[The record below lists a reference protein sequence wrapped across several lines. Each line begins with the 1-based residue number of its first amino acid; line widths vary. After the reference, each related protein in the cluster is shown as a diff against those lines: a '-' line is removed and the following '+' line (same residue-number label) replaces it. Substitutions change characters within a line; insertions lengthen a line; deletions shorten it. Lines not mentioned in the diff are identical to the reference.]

1 MLLVPQDTDNMLV
14 NGADGTTEVV
24 VVVGGELTTIN
35 PVIPTWIGHTI
46 E

>member
-14 NGADGTTEVV
+14 NGADGTAEVV
-24 VVVGGELTTIN
+24 VVVGELTTIN
-35 PVIPTWIGHTI
+35 PVIPTWIEHTI